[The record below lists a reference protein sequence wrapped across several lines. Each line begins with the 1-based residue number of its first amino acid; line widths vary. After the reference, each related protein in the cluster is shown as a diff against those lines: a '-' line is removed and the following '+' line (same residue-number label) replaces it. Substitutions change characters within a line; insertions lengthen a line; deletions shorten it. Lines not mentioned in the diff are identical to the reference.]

1 MIEIKRLGF
10 NWCQYVLSTG
20 SLRFDWLAE
29 VSRQY
34 FGEYAMSSAPL
45 FRILDASLNRASE
58 GLRVVEDYV
67 RFVLDD
73 PFLTS
78 EFKSL
83 RHDLAAAAAALPT
96 DERHAARDTPRD
108 VGTALSTPAEQKR
121 SDIWSVCAANL
132 KRTEQSL
139 RSLEEFGKLTGAA
152 FAQSIESL
160 RYLLYTLEK
169 AIDVSRSSRER
180 LKDVRLCVLI
190 DSRNSTAEFEQLVR
204 ALVKAGVGMIQLRDK
219 QLDDRELLGR
229 ARLLVSLTRAADRAR
244 RQPPAPPGVRP
255 ALDGVSEKS
264 PAEAGAGDRAPR
276 ATLAVIND
284 RADIAVAVDADGV
297 HVGQEDLPVKE
308 VRTIV
313 GTRMLIG
320 VSTHNIEQARAAV
333 LDGANYLGAG
343 PTFVSQTKSFEAF
356 AGLEY
361 LRAVSAETRLPIFA
375 IGGIDA
381 ASLPDVLATGVS
393 RVAVGS
399 AVAAAREPVSAAREL
414 LSMLK

>member
-1 MIEIKRLGF
+1 
-10 NWCQYVLSTG
+10 
-20 SLRFDWLAE
+20 
-29 VSRQY
+29 
-34 FGEYAMSSAPL
+34 
-45 FRILDASLNRASE
+45 
-58 GLRVVEDYV
+58 
-67 RFVLDD
+67 
-73 PFLTS
+73 
-78 EFKSL
+78 
-83 RHDLAAAAAALPT
+83 
-96 DERHAARDTPRD
+96 
-108 VGTALSTPAEQKR
+108 
-121 SDIWSVCAANL
+121 
-132 KRTEQSL
+132 
-139 RSLEEFGKLTGAA
+139 
-152 FAQSIESL
+152 
-160 RYLLYTLEK
+160 LYTLEK
-169 AIDVSRSSRER
+169 AIDVNRCSRER
-180 LKDVRLCVLI
+180 LKDVKLCVLV
-190 DSRNSTAEFEQLVR
+190 DGRDTTAEFELLVK
-204 ALVKAGVGMIQLRDK
+204 ALVDAGVGMIQLRDK
-219 QLDDRELLGR
+219 RLDDRELLGR

-244 RQPPAPPGVRP
+244 RQPPAPPRVRP
-255 ALDGVSEKS
+255 ALDGVSEQS
-264 PAEAGAGDRAPR
+264 PAEPGAGDCGPNS
-276 ATLAVIND
+276 TLAVIND
-284 RADIAVAVDADGV
+284 RADIAAAVDADGV

-381 ASLPDVLATGVS
+381 ASLPDVLAIGIS